1 MYYNDHMKHHV
12 SQQRQPL
19 RRTLI
24 YSFMTLT
31 VVAIVTIMV
40 LLVQG
45 YTYDSDEGTIEQG
58 GLLQFASTPSGA
70 AVTIDG
76 ERFGSRTNTKTTISA
91 GEHSVQYNRN
101 NYREWSKNVTVDP
114 GQVVWLAYARLIP
127 TELSPQTV
135 RTLGDEVAAT
145 SVSPK
150 RSYMLVQTK
159 DSDAVFTILDLRS
172 DTVEASTIQLPAASY
187 ETPASGQS
195 QTFVVESWSANE
207 RFVLL
212 KHTTA
217 GVVEWLL
224 LDREQPT
231 QSININDRIAAKPNR
246 VEFAGGS
253 DKRFFVQTD
262 DMVQRVDISKTEENT
277 IPLARNVD
285 TFSVY
290 NEETII
296 FTTRSNATGS
306 RTVDY
311 ASVGFDDNQ
320 QIVRAYRGGDGPFF
334 AAMGSFFNE
343 QYIAIVRGEQLIVDA
358 GRLSTPSSSTSL
370 RRVTLQTIPEGA
382 LQLSFS
388 RTGRFVVIEY
398 ADKFAVYDIELDE
411 YHETKWEHST
421 TRKHA
426 LRWLDD
432 YIVWSDRGGMLR
444 IYDFD
449 GANQHD
455 LMNVTPGFS
464 ATLSG
469 NGKYLYGI
477 LQTDDGFKLRRVQL
491 IL

>member
-1 MYYNDHMKHHV
+1 
-12 SQQRQPL
+12 
-19 RRTLI
+19 
-24 YSFMTLT
+24 
-31 VVAIVTIMV
+31 
-40 LLVQG
+40 
-45 YTYDSDEGTIEQG
+45 
-58 GLLQFASTPSGA
+58 
-70 AVTIDG
+70 
-76 ERFGSRTNTKTTISA
+76 
-91 GEHSVQYNRN
+91 
-101 NYREWSKNVTVDP
+101 
-114 GQVVWLAYARLIP
+114 
-127 TELSPQTV
+127 
-135 RTLGDEVAAT
+135 
-145 SVSPK
+145 
-150 RSYMLVQTK
+150 
-159 DSDAVFTILDLRS
+159 
-172 DTVEASTIQLPAASY
+172 
-187 ETPASGQS
+187 
-195 QTFVVESWSANE
+195 
-207 RFVLL
+207 
-212 KHTTA
+212 
-217 GVVEWLL
+217 
-224 LDREQPT
+224 
-231 QSININDRIAAKPNR
+231 
-246 VEFAGGS
+246 
-253 DKRFFVQTD
+253 
-262 DMVQRVDISKTEENT
+262 
-277 IPLARNVD
+277 
-285 TFSVY
+285 
-290 NEETII
+290 
-296 FTTRSNATGS
+296 
-306 RTVDY
+306 
-311 ASVGFDDNQ
+311 
-320 QIVRAYRGGDGPFF
+320 
-334 AAMGSFFNE
+334 MGSFFNE